1 MILKYRVYLS
11 LTIILTMSFILSCTS
26 YLDSPLVV
34 YKSPE
39 FRPEHFKNSQIAVL
53 PPATG
58 NAAYENTALIVLE
71 GLLEKDYKTFK
82 LIHPEQT
89 LKFIRENNLG
99 DKLKKVY
106 ALYGDAEDNVL
117 FASAIGKSLNAEYTL
132 YSTLTNVVFTGER
145 VIDTELMTRYNREYN
160 AVEDI
165 TNIRARYFRRT
176 SISGYIKIVRND
188 TNKVVWAVENFTH
201 VLEKVSG
208 YRSVPWDDAMLAAY
222 GERYF
227 ERMPRFRDFPSI
239 SRALYRFYDKIL
251 SRW

>member
-1 MILKYRVYLS
+1 MISKYRVYLS

-71 GLLEKDYKTFK
+71 GLLKKDYKTFK

-89 LKFIRENNLG
+89 LKFIREKNLG

-132 YSTLTNVVFTGER
+132 YSKITNVVFTGER

-160 AVEDI
+160 SVEEFELLNTFSLYPNPAHHTLNIVFNSAFKGDI
-165 TNIRARYFRRT
+165 YLTDMIGRNIDIRNNISIPDKNTIAIDISKLAPGVYFINVETDNNIAKRKF
-176 SISGYIKIVRND
+176 IK
-188 TNKVVWAVENFTH
+188 H
-201 VLEKVSG
+201 
-208 YRSVPWDDAMLAAY
+208 
-222 GERYF
+222 
-227 ERMPRFRDFPSI
+227 
-239 SRALYRFYDKIL
+239 
-251 SRW
+251 